1 MQGDL
6 LVASFNKSIY
16 RLELN
21 AAGTAV
27 TSKSQ
32 LVTGL
37 GSVPLDLTVHGDND
51 AYPGTIWVADNLA
64 NTITVLEPSDY

>member
-1 MQGDL
+1 MKGDL

-21 AAGTAV
+21 NAGTKV

-32 LVTGL
+32 VVTKL
-37 GSVPLDLTVHGDND
+37 GNIPLDLTVHGDDD
-51 AYPGTIWVADNLA
+51 AFPGTIWVADNLA
-64 NTITVLEPSDY
+64 NTITILEPADF